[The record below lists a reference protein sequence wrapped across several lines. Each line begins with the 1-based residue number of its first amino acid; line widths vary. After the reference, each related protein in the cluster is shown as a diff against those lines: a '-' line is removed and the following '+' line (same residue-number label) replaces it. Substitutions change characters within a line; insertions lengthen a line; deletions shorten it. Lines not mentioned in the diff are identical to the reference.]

1 MDDITKHT
9 NPGGSNDPNIE
20 TGPHGAHE
28 IRDVNVSAVAKF
40 VAAVVA
46 MTLATMLMFYLT
58 FDQVAG
64 LIAPKSGQRP
74 AMADADP
81 LKQPPEPRLQA
92 NEPPDLARF
101 HKGEEAILDH
111 YGWVDPDKGVVRI
124 PVERALE
131 LVAKEGLPSRG
142 QEGAKTASAAAKT
155 ATTGA
160 AKK

>member
-1 MDDITKHT
+1 MDDITKH
-9 NPGGSNDPNIE
+9 PAGKPDDPNVE

-40 VAAVVA
+40 VAALVA

-58 FDQVAG
+58 FDKVSG

-74 AMADADP
+74 AMAGSDP

-111 YGWVDPDKGVVRI
+111 YGWVDPDKGIVRI

-142 QEGAKTASAAAKT
+142 QEGAKPTAARSAMAQNAAV
-155 ATTGA
+155 
-160 AKK
+160 KK